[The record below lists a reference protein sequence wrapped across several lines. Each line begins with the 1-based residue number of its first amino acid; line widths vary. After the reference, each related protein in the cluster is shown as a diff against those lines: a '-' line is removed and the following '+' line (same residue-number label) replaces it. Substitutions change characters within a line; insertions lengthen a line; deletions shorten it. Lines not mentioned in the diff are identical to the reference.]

1 MRLLVVEDEPRVASF
16 IGKGLREAGF
26 VVDAASD
33 GRQGLALAFMTDYDA
48 IVLDLMLP
56 EMDGLTL
63 LRELRAR
70 GNSTPVLILTA
81 RDSVADRV
89 TGLDAGADDY
99 LVKPFA
105 LAELLARVRA
115 LLRRGVAET
124 ENLQVADLAVD
135 LRTRRVE
142 RQGRRVDLTPKE
154 FTLLQYLLAHR
165 DQVVTRSMIAEH
177 VWDMGFDGGS
187 NVIDVY
193 IRYLRSKIDD
203 PFETK
208 LIHTRRGIGYVLT
221 ENP

>member
-16 IGKGLREAGF
+16 LCNGLREAGF
-26 VVDAASD
+26 AVDQAAG
-33 GRQGLALAFMTDYDA
+33 GREGLALALMTDYDA

-56 EMDGLTL
+56 EMDGLSL

-70 GNSTPVLILTA
+70 GKSTPVLILTA
-81 RDSVADRV
+81 RDSVEDRV
-89 TGLDAGADDY
+89 IGLDAGADDY

-115 LLRRGVAET
+115 LLRRGMAET
-124 ENLQVADLAVD
+124 ETLQVADLAVD
-135 LRTRRVE
+135 PITRRVE
-142 RQGRRVDLTPKE
+142 RRGRRIDLTPKE
-154 FTLLQYLLAHR
+154 FTLLRYLLLHR

-177 VWDMGFDGGS
+177 VWDMSFDGGS

-193 IRYLRSKIDD
+193 IRYLRSKVDD
-203 PFETK
+203 PFQTK
-208 LIHTRRGIGYVLT
+208 LIHTRRGVGYVLS